1 MIRPVGISAG
11 GLGLAMGWI
20 GGAAIAQLTGATPV
34 VIVLAAGVVLMAGAV
49 LDGWFSALRTSI
61 GGVVLPHASDQG
73 SPVPLSV
80 DIASPRPVFVEVLV
94 GGERVAEG
102 WSGATRFVDE
112 ATFRRRG
119 AVDELHVRVRTAGL
133 LGLIWW
139 GRRIAVPIRRHLVA
153 PPMHEGRVPI
163 ERNGR
168 AADGDLAGAS
178 GAISGEIDGIRPWR
192 DGDSEKFVHW
202 SSSIRS
208 GGLMVHDRRQNADQQ
223 WVVRARSG
231 TADPDEEAGA
241 ARRAITH
248 GLRSGVAVLAAVD
261 HDTPAP
267 IDNIDAATEWAALA
281 PLGVVRVPR
290 SSWRE
295 RVRRVE
301 PDATATRT
309 ARWWAAGAT
318 LVSLLMLTTSLSYPP
333 VAHGLVVLGVLAGAA
348 VSARSLESG
357 EPPSMLVRTLVG
369 LGALAAFVLVV
380 AASGRLD
387 GLLAVLRGPL
397 PQLLILLI
405 ILHGFEWRDRRTAR
419 VGLGI
424 SAVVLMYAA
433 GLRVDGAIGW
443 WLLTWAFA
451 FGIAMAKLSV
461 PTDQSRASA
470 QAHHGFVRT
479 WTVRTA
485 GVSMAGVATV
495 ALLAVVPIPDG
506 PARLT
511 LPTLIENAGDVP
523 TTGGIAG
530 PDGERR
536 GAADAPVEPG
546 TDRAPA
552 GQAGGY
558 TGFAETMDTSVRGNL
573 SDEIVMRVRAPEP
586 DYWRGQTFS
595 RFDGRRWYADP
606 QIGTP
611 RRGPTIDVPP
621 ALGVIPVADDVTV
634 DRFVQTYFLEV
645 DMPNV
650 VFHAARPT
658 QIVAETD
665 VWTRP
670 DGALRAT
677 TVLPEGSIYTV
688 VSDRVRVD
696 DALLRRQGDIG
707 PQLSDLGREVLGR
720 YLDVPVS
727 TSPETIALADELA
740 AGTTST
746 YDVVRSY
753 EGWLSA
759 NVEYDLNAPLPD
771 PGEDAVHDFLF
782 DSQLGFCEQI
792 ASALTIMLRTQGVP
806 ARLATGY
813 VSGTRDEVAGVF
825 EVRASDA
832 HAWVEVWFPQTG
844 WQAFDPTAAVP
855 LSADAE
861 TGSVG
866 ADLAGAIGTF
876 VGEHPLRVALTA
888 GGLFAAVGA
897 MQLARLA
904 VQRRRRGRWGVLQ
917 DRFATLASRRGV
929 TGSAPN
935 PALAAAWTG
944 ADDEQVA
951 RAVAERL
958 DRIVFDPAF
967 ADEDHLFRDTRKLV
981 STLRSSDR

>member
-1 MIRPVGISAG
+1 M
-11 GLGLAMGWI
+11 
-20 GGAAIAQLTGATPV
+20 
-34 VIVLAAGVVLMAGAV
+34 
-49 LDGWFSALRTSI
+49 
-61 GGVVLPHASDQG
+61 
-73 SPVPLSV
+73 
-80 DIASPRPVFVEVLV
+80 
-94 GGERVAEG
+94 
-102 WSGATRFVDE
+102 
-112 ATFRRRG
+112 
-119 AVDELHVRVRTAGL
+119 
-133 LGLIWW
+133 
-139 GRRIAVPIRRHLVA
+139 
-153 PPMHEGRVPI
+153 
-163 ERNGR
+163 
-168 AADGDLAGAS
+168 
-178 GAISGEIDGIRPWR
+178 
-192 DGDSEKFVHW
+192 
-202 SSSIRS
+202 
-208 GGLMVHDRRQNADQQ
+208 
-223 WVVRARSG
+223 
-231 TADPDEEAGA
+231 
-241 ARRAITH
+241 
-248 GLRSGVAVLAAVD
+248 LAAVD

-295 RVRRVE
+295 RFRRVE

-369 LGALAAFVLVV
+369 FGALAAFVLVV

-595 RFDGRRWYADP
+595 RFDGRRWFADP
-606 QIGTP
+606 EIGTP

-621 ALGVIPVADDVTV
+621 ALGV
-634 DRFVQTYFLEV
+634 
-645 DMPNV
+645 
-650 VFHAARPT
+650 
-658 QIVAETD
+658 
-665 VWTRP
+665 TRW
-670 DGALRAT
+670 
-677 TVLPEGSIYTV
+677 
-688 VSDRVRVD
+688 
-696 DALLRRQGDIG
+696 
-707 PQLSDLGREVLGR
+707 
-720 YLDVPVS
+720 
-727 TSPETIALADELA
+727 ELA
-740 AGTTST
+740 
-746 YDVVRSY
+746 V
-753 EGWLSA
+753 
-759 NVEYDLNAPLPD
+759 P
-771 PGEDAVHDFLF
+771 
-782 DSQLGFCEQI
+782 I
-792 ASALTIMLRTQGVP
+792 AYRLRG
-806 ARLATGY
+806 
-813 VSGTRDEVAGVF
+813 
-825 EVRASDA
+825 
-832 HAWVEVWFPQTG
+832 
-844 WQAFDPTAAVP
+844 
-855 LSADAE
+855 
-861 TGSVG
+861 
-866 ADLAGAIGTF
+866 
-876 VGEHPLRVALTA
+876 
-888 GGLFAAVGA
+888 
-897 MQLARLA
+897 
-904 VQRRRRGRWGVLQ
+904 
-917 DRFATLASRRGV
+917 
-929 TGSAPN
+929 
-935 PALAAAWTG
+935 
-944 ADDEQVA
+944 
-951 RAVAERL
+951 
-958 DRIVFDPAF
+958 
-967 ADEDHLFRDTRKLV
+967 
-981 STLRSSDR
+981 

>member
-11 GLGLAMGWI
+11 GFGLSMGWV
-20 GGAAIAQLTGATPV
+20 GGVAIAQLTGATPV
-34 VIVLAAGVVLMAGAV
+34 VIVLAAGVVLMLGAV

-61 GGVVLPHASDQG
+61 GEVVLPHASDQG
-73 SPVPLSV
+73 SSVPVSV
-80 DIASPRPVFVEVLV
+80 EIDAPRPVFVEILAR
-94 GGERVAEG
+94 GERAAHG
-102 WSGATRFVDE
+102 WTGATGFLGT
-112 ATFRRRG
+112 ATFGRRG
-119 AVDELHVRVRTAGL
+119 AVDDLHVRVRTAGL
-133 LGLIWW
+133 LGLVWW
-139 GRRIAVPIRRHLVA
+139 GRRVRVPIRRHLVA
-153 PPMHEGRVPI
+153 PPMHDSRVPI
-163 ERNGR
+163 ERSGR
-168 AADGDLAGAS
+168 AADGDLAGVS
-178 GAISGEIDGIRPWR
+178 GAVSGEIDGIRPWR

-208 GGLMVHDRRQNADQQ
+208 GELMVHDRRQNSDQQ

-231 TADPDEEAGA
+231 TAEPDEEAGS
-241 ARRAITH
+241 ARRAIDH

-261 HDTPAP
+261 RDVPTP
-267 IDNIDAATEWAALA
+267 IDNIDAATEWSALA
-281 PLGVVRVPR
+281 PLGVTQVPHR
-290 SSWRE
+290 SWRD
-295 RVRRVE
+295 RFRRVE
-301 PDATATRT
+301 PDATATRG

-318 LVSLLMLTTSLSYPP
+318 LVSLLMLTGSLSYSPI
-333 VAHGLVVLGVLAGAA
+333 VRVSVGLGVLAGAA
-348 VSARSLESG
+348 VSARSLETG
-357 EPPSMLVRTLVG
+357 EPPSLLIRTFVG

-405 ILHGFEWRDRRTAR
+405 VLHGFECRDRRTAR

-424 SAVVLMYAA
+424 SAIILMYAA

-443 WLLTWAFA
+443 WLLAWAVA
-451 FGIAMAKLSV
+451 FGVAMAKLSV
-461 PTDQSRASA
+461 PMDRAAPTNRSRP
-470 QAHHGFVRT
+470 GFVRT
-479 WTVRTA
+479 WAARTA
-485 GVSMAGVATV
+485 GITMAGVATV
-495 ALLAVVPIPDG
+495 ALLAVVPVPDG

-511 LPTLIENAGDVP
+511 LPTLIENADDVP

-536 GAADAPVEPG
+536 SASDAPAEPG
-546 TDRAPA
+546 SDRAPA

-573 SDEIVMRVRAPEP
+573 SDEVVMRVRAPEP
-586 DYWRGQTFS
+586 DFWRGQTFS
-595 RFDGRRWYADP
+595 RFDGRRWYADA

-634 DRFVQTYFLEV
+634 DRFVQTYFLEA

-650 VFHAARPT
+650 VFHAGRPT

-677 TVLPEGSIYTV
+677 TVLPEGSIYTI

-696 DALLRRQGDIG
+696 DSILRRQGVIG
-707 PQLSDLGREVLGR
+707 PQLSDLGRELFDR
-720 YLDVPVS
+720 YLEVPAS
-727 TSPETIALADELA
+727 TSAETVALADELA
-740 AGTTST
+740 TGARST

-753 EGWLSA
+753 EAWLSA
-759 NVEYDLNAPLPD
+759 NVEYDLDAPLPD
-771 PGEDAVHDFLF
+771 MGEDAVHDFLF

-813 VSGTRDEVAGVF
+813 VTGTRDEVAGVF

-855 LSADAE
+855 LSADAGR
-861 TGSVG
+861 GSVG
-866 ADLAGAIGTF
+866 ADLAGAFGDF
-876 VGEHPLRVALTA
+876 VGEHP
-888 GGLFAAVGA
+888 
-897 MQLARLA
+897 ARLA
-904 VQRRRRGRWGVLQ
+904 LLAGALFSFAVVVQLVRLAVERRRRGRWGVLQ
-917 DRFATLASRRGV
+917 DRFAALALRRGV
-929 TGSAPN
+929 SGVAPN
-935 PALAAAWTG
+935 PTLAAAWSG
-944 ADDEQVA
+944 ADDESVA

-958 DRIVFDPAF
+958 DRIAFDPAF
-967 ADEDHLFRDTRKLV
+967 ADEDDVYRDTRKLV
-981 STLRSSDR
+981 GTLRTSDR